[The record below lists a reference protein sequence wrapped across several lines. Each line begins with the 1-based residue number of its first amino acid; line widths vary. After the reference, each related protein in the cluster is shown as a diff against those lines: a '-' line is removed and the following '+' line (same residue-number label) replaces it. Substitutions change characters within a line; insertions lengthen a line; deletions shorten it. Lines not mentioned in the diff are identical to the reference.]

1 MELNEFADRY
11 VALWNEKDAAKRRQE
26 IAALWVEEGEHFVE
40 AAKFVGFEALERRVV
55 DAHNEFV
62 RDGGN
67 RFRAVPGARREGDVV
82 TFYWEMLPASG
93 DTVLGKGLEFMIV
106 TERGQIIQDYQ
117 FYPA

>member
-1 MELNEFADRY
+1 MELNKFADRY
-11 VALWNEKDAAKRRQE
+11 VALWNEPDAAKRKLE
-26 IAALWVEEGEHFVE
+26 IAALWVDEGEHYVE
-40 AAKFVGFEALERRVV
+40 ARKFVGIDALERRVA

-82 TFYWEMLPASG
+82 TFYWEMLPAEG
-93 DTVLGKGLEFMIV
+93 DAVLGKGLEFMIV
-106 TERGQIIQDYQ
+106 TATGQIIQDYQ

>member
-1 MELNEFADRY
+1 MEPNQFADRY
-11 VALWNEKDAAKRRQE
+11 VSLWNERDAEKRRQQ
-26 IAALWVEEGEHFVE
+26 IAALWVEEGEHYVE
-40 AAKFVGFEALERRVV
+40 SGKFVGLEALERRVL

-62 RDGGN
+62 RDAGH

-82 TFYWEMLPASG
+82 TFYWEMLPREG

-106 TERGQIIQDYQ
+106 TERGQIIQDFQ

>member
-1 MELNEFADRY
+1 MELNQFADRY
-11 VALWNEKDAAKRRQE
+11 VAVWNEPDAAKRRQQ
-26 IAALWVEEGEHFVE
+26 IAALWVDEGEHYVE
-40 AAKFVGFEALERRVV
+40 ATKFVGLEALERRVV

-62 RDGGN
+62 RDAGN

-82 TFYWEMLPASG
+82 TFYWEMLPAAG

-106 TERGQIIQDYQ
+106 TERGQIIQDFQ